1 LTSCLRAEGGRT
13 SLSVRIDSFLTRES
27 VSVGMGQSRSRIY
40 EERIQAKN

>member
-1 LTSCLRAEGGRT
+1 VICVVFAGQKGSNVAVG
-13 SLSVRIDSFLTRES
+13 S